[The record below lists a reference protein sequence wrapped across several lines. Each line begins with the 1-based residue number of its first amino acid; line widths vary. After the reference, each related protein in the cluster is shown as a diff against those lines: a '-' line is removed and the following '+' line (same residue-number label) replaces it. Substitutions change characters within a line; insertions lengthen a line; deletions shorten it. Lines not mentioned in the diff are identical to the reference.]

1 MTRRLI
7 LSYLTVTM
15 FVLIVLEVP
24 FAGLVADRQRRELVT
39 GLERDALVLATIY
52 EDALDRNAP
61 YSPTPALEYAAE
73 SGTRVV
79 VVDVEGRSIVDSV
92 RNVNDDFSNREE
104 IARALSGE
112 IASGRRPSEDLGR
125 DLLFVAVP
133 VASGGQIYGAVRIT
147 ADPADV
153 EETIHRF
160 WWTLA
165 GVAVVVLAAMAL
177 VGWVIARSITRPIL
191 AVRDAAVKAGSGDF
205 DVDIEIGDAPPE
217 LSELVHRF
225 NEMAHRLRDLIER
238 QRSFVG
244 DASHQLRTPLTG
256 LRLRLENLE
265 ATVDRTALPEVEGAL
280 AEVDR
285 LARLVEQL
293 LTLARAED
301 APLSAEPIDLAEGV
315 SVRCDLWTGV
325 ASEKGVTVRSQGA
338 EDGAVI
344 GLALPGAVDQI
355 LDNLIDN
362 ALSVSQGG
370 SEIVVSLERG
380 PTTHRL
386 RVIDSGPGMAPDQMD
401 RAFDR
406 FWRSDASRSGT
417 GLGLAIVRRL
427 AEASGGTA
435 RLEPS
440 GTGGL
445 TAVVEFPTSRHSGL
459 SAARTR

>member
-39 GLERDALVLATIY
+39 GLERDALILATIY

-61 YSPTPALEYAAE
+61 YSPTPALDYAEE

-79 VVDVEGRSIVDSV
+79 VVDVDGRSIVDTV
-92 RNVNDDFSNREE
+92 RNVNDDFSNRQE

-112 IASGRRPSEDLGR
+112 IASGTRRSEDLGR

-133 VASGGQIYGAVRIT
+133 VASGGRIYGAVRIT

-153 EETIHRF
+153 EATIHRF

-177 VGWVIARSITRPIL
+177 VGWVIARSITRPIV
-191 AVRDAAVKAGSGDF
+191 AVRDAAVRAGSGDL
-205 DVDIEIGDAPPE
+205 DVAIEIGDAPPE

-225 NEMAHRLRDLIER
+225 NEMAGRLSDLIDR

-265 ATVDRTALPEVEGAL
+265 AMVDSDALPEVEGAL
-280 AEVDR
+280 AEVER
-285 LARLVEQL
+285 LGRLVEQL

-301 APLSAEPIDLAEGV
+301 APIEPEPVDLTELVAERG
-315 SVRCDLWTGV
+315 DLWAAV
-325 ASEKGVTVRSQGA
+325 AA
-338 EDGAVI
+338 EHGISISCHGTHDGPVM
-344 GLALPGAVDQI
+344 GLALPGALDQI

-362 ALSVSQGG
+362 ALSVAPDGSQ
-370 SEIVVSLERG
+370 IVVGVEPGRSR
-380 PTTHRL
+380 HRV
-386 RVIDSGPGMAPDQMD
+386 RVTDSGPGMTEEEMQ

-406 FWRSDASRSGT
+406 FWRSDTSTAGT

-427 AEASGGTA
+427 AEASGGSA
-435 RLEPS
+435 WLEAAD
-440 GTGGL
+440 GGGL
-445 TAVVEFPTSRHSGL
+445 AAVVEVTAG
-459 SAARTR
+459 

>member
-7 LSYLTVTM
+7 FSYLTVTM

-39 GLERDALVLATIY
+39 GLERDALILATIY

-61 YSPTPALEYAAE
+61 YSPTPADDYAE
-73 SGTRVV
+73 ETGTRVV
-79 VVDVEGRSIVDSV
+79 VVDLEGRSIVDSV
-92 RNVNDDFSNREE
+92 RNVNDDFSNRQE
-104 IARALSGE
+104 ITRALSGE
-112 IASGRRPSEDLGR
+112 IASGTRRSEDLDR

-133 VASGGQIYGAVRIT
+133 VASGGVIYGAVRIT

-153 EETIHRF
+153 EATIHRF

-177 VGWVIARSITRPIL
+177 VGWVIARSISRPIV
-191 AVRDAAVKAGSGDF
+191 AVRDAAVRAGSGDL

-225 NEMAHRLRDLIER
+225 NEMAGRLRDLIDR
-238 QRSFVG
+238 QRSFVS

-265 ATVDRTALPEVEGAL
+265 ATVHPDVLPEVEGAL
-280 AEVDR
+280 AEVER
-285 LARLVEQL
+285 LGRLVEQL

-301 APLSAEPIDLAEGV
+301 APIDPEPVDLAQLVAE
-315 SVRCDLWTGV
+315 RCDLWAAV
-325 ASEKGVTVRSQGA
+325 ASNNAVSIRSEGA
-338 EDGAVI
+338 DDGPVM
-344 GLALPGAVDQI
+344 GLALPGALDQI

-362 ALSVSQGG
+362 ALSVSSPD
-370 SEIVVSLERG
+370 SEIVVSVEPDLTG
-380 PTTHRL
+380 HRV
-386 RVIDSGPGMAPDQMD
+386 RVTDSGPGMTREQMEQ
-401 RAFDR
+401 AFDR
-406 FWRSDASRSGT
+406 FWRSDTSKSGT

-435 RLEPS
+435 SLEATE
-440 GTGGL
+440 GGGL
-445 TAVVEFPTSRHSGL
+445 TAVVRVPAHHSL
-459 SAARTR
+459 VA

>member
-7 LSYLTVTM
+7 FSYLTVTM

-39 GLERDALVLATIY
+39 GLERDALILATIY

-61 YSPTPALEYAAE
+61 YSPTPALEYAEE

-79 VVDVEGRSIVDSV
+79 VVDVAGRSIVDSV

-104 IARALSGE
+104 IAQALAGE
-112 IASGRRPSEDLGR
+112 IASGTRRSEDLGR
-125 DLLFVAVP
+125 DLLYVAVP

-153 EETIHRF
+153 EATIHRF

-177 VGWVIARSITRPIL
+177 VGWVIARSITRPIV
-191 AVRDAAVKAGSGDF
+191 AVRDAAVRAGAGDL

-217 LSELVHRF
+217 LSELVGRF
-225 NEMAHRLRDLIER
+225 NEMAARLRDLIDR
-238 QRSFVG
+238 QRAFVG

-265 ATVDRTALPEVEGAL
+265 AAVDPEALPEVEGAL
-280 AEVDR
+280 AEVER
-285 LARLVEQL
+285 LGRLVEQL

-301 APLSAEPIDLAEGV
+301 APIDPEPVDIAQLVAD
-315 SVRCDLWTGV
+315 RCDLWNAV
-325 ASEKGVTVRSQGA
+325 ASGSDVSIRGVGTNEGP
-338 EDGAVI
+338 VI
-344 GLALPGAVDQI
+344 GLSLPGALDQI

-362 ALSVSQGG
+362 AISASPAG
-370 SEIVVSLERG
+370 SEIVVKVERG
-380 PTTHRL
+380 DSNHRV
-386 RVIDSGPGMAPDQMD
+386 RVTDSGPGMTRDQME

-406 FWRSDASRSGT
+406 FWRSDTSTSGT
-417 GLGLAIVRRL
+417 GLGLAVVRRL
-427 AEASGGTA
+427 AEASGGSVT
-435 RLEPS
+435 LEAAGPK
-440 GTGGL
+440 GL
-445 TAVVEFPTSRHSGL
+445 AAIVEL
-459 SAARTR
+459 SAG

>member
-7 LSYLTVTM
+7 FSYLTVTM

-61 YSPTPALEYAAE
+61 YSPTPALEYAE
-73 SGTRVV
+73 DSGTRVV
-79 VVDVEGRSIVDSV
+79 VVDTDGRSIVDSV

-112 IASGRRPSEDLGR
+112 IASGIRRSEDLDR

-133 VASGGQIYGAVRIT
+133 VASGGRIYGAVRIT

-153 EETIHRF
+153 EATIHRF

-177 VGWVIARSITRPIL
+177 VGWVIARSITRPIV
-191 AVRDAAVKAGSGDF
+191 AVRDAAIRAGSGNL

-217 LSELVHRF
+217 LGELVQRF
-225 NEMAHRLRDLIER
+225 NEMASRLRDLIDR

-265 ATVDRTALPEVEGAL
+265 ATVDPTVLPEVEGAL
-280 AEVDR
+280 AEVER
-285 LARLVEQL
+285 LNRLVEQL
-293 LTLARAED
+293 LALARAED
-301 APLSAEPIDLAEGV
+301 ARVPPEEIDLAERV
-315 SVRCDLWTGV
+315 AERCDLWSAVAADRGV
-325 ASEKGVTVRSQGA
+325 SIRSHGTTA
-338 EDGAVI
+338 GPVPA
-344 GLALPGAVDQI
+344 LALPGAVDQI
-355 LDNLIDN
+355 LDNLLDN
-362 ALSVSQGG
+362 ALSVSADG
-370 SEIVVSLERG
+370 SHIDVEVVPAERQ
-380 PTTHRL
+380 HL
-386 RVIDSGPGMAPDQMD
+386 IRVVDAGPGMSPQDLE

-406 FWRSDASRSGT
+406 FWQGDSARRGT
-417 GLGLAIVRRL
+417 GIGLSVVRQL
-427 AEASGGTA
+427 TEASGGTVS
-435 RLEPS
+435 LEQGPH
-440 GTGGL
+440 GG
-445 TAVVEFPTSRHSGL
+445 VVAEVKLLR
-459 SAARTR
+459 A

>member
-7 LSYLTVTM
+7 VSYLTVTM

-52 EDALDRNAP
+52 EDTLDSNAP
-61 YSPTPALEYAAE
+61 YSPTPALDYAE
-73 SGTRVV
+73 ETGTRVV
-79 VVDVEGRSIVDSV
+79 VVDLEGRSIVDSV

-104 IARALSGE
+104 IDRALSGA
-112 IASGRRPSEDLGR
+112 IASGTRHSEDLGR
-125 DLLFVAVP
+125 DLLYVAVP
-133 VASGGQIYGAVRIT
+133 VASGGRIHGAVRIT

-153 EETIHRF
+153 EATIHRF

-177 VGWVIARSITRPIL
+177 VGWVIARSISRPIL
-191 AVRDAAVKAGSGDF
+191 AVRDAAVRAGSGDL
-205 DVDIEIGDAPPE
+205 DVDIEVGDAPTE
-217 LSELVHRF
+217 LGELVRRF
-225 NEMAHRLRDLIER
+225 NEMAGRLRDLIDR

-265 ATVDRTALPEVEGAL
+265 ATVDSEALPEVEGAL
-280 AEVDR
+280 AEVER
-285 LARLVEQL
+285 LGRLVEQL

-301 APLSAEPIDLAEGV
+301 APIDPEPVDLAYGV
-315 SVRCDLWTGV
+315 AQRCDLWDAV
-325 ASEKGVTVRSQGA
+325 ASGSGVSIRSQGTD
-338 EDGAVI
+338 DGPVV
-344 GLALPGAVDQI
+344 GLAIPGALDQI

-362 ALSVSQGG
+362 ALSVSPAG
-370 SEIVVSLERG
+370 SQIVVSVEPGERQQ
-380 PTTHRL
+380 RL
-386 RVIDSGPGMAPDQMD
+386 RVTDSGPGMSPEQMEQ
-401 RAFDR
+401 AFDR
-406 FWRSDASRSGT
+406 FWRSDTSTSGT

-435 RLEPS
+435 TLTDSRA
-440 GTGGL
+440 GGVE
-445 TAVVEFPTSRHSGL
+445 AVVALPADQSL
-459 SAARTR
+459 IAR

>member
-61 YSPTPALEYAAE
+61 YSPTPALDYAAE

-79 VVDVEGRSIVDSV
+79 VVDVDGRSIVDSV

-104 IARALSGE
+104 IDRALAGE
-112 IASGRRPSEDLGR
+112 IASGTRPSEDLGR
-125 DLLFVAVP
+125 DLLYVAVP
-133 VASGGQIYGAVRIT
+133 VASGGVVYGAVRIT

-153 EETIHRF
+153 EATIHRF

-177 VGWVIARSITRPIL
+177 VGWVIARSITRPIV
-191 AVRDAAVKAGSGDF
+191 AVRDAAVRAGSGDL
-205 DVDIEIGDAPPE
+205 DVDIEVGDAPPE
-217 LSELVHRF
+217 LSELVSRF
-225 NEMAHRLRDLIER
+225 NEMARRLRDLIER
-238 QRSFVG
+238 QRSFIG

-265 ATVDRTALPEVEGAL
+265 ATVDDESLSEVEGAL

-285 LARLVEQL
+285 LNRLAEQL
-293 LTLARAED
+293 LALARAED
-301 APLSAEPIDLAEGV
+301 ADVEPDRIDLARLVADRCELWTAVAAERGV
-315 SVRCDLWTGV
+315 SIRNQGTTGGPIE
-325 ASEKGVTVRSQGA
+325 ARA
-338 EDGAVI
+338 I
-344 GLALPGAVDQI
+344 PGAVDQI
-355 LDNLIDN
+355 LDNLLDN
-362 ALSVSQGG
+362 ALSVSPEG
-370 SEIVVSLERG
+370 SQIEVSLQPGEHQ
-380 PTTHRL
+380 HR
-386 RVIDSGPGMAPDQMD
+386 ITITDSGPGMSPADLE

-406 FWRSDASRSGT
+406 FWQGDSARRGT
-417 GLGLAIVRRL
+417 GIGLAVVRQL

-435 RLEPS
+435 SLEAAR
-440 GTGGL
+440 GGGL
-445 TAVVEFPTSRHSGL
+445 VATVTFPE
-459 SAARTR
+459 A

>member
-7 LSYLTVTM
+7 FSYLTVTM

-39 GLERDALVLATIY
+39 GLERDALILATIY

-61 YSPTPALEYAAE
+61 YSPTPAVDYAE
-73 SGTRVV
+73 ETGTRVV
-79 VVDVEGRSIVDSV
+79 VVDLEGRSIVDSV

-104 IARALSGE
+104 VARALSGE
-112 IASGRRPSEDLGR
+112 IASGTRRSEDLDR

-153 EETIHRF
+153 EATIHRF

-177 VGWVIARSITRPIL
+177 VGWVIARSITRPIV
-191 AVRDAAVKAGSGDF
+191 AVRDAAVRAGSGDL

-217 LSELVHRF
+217 LGELVLRF
-225 NEMAHRLRDLIER
+225 NEMAGRLRDLINR
-238 QRSFVG
+238 QRSFVS

-265 ATVDRTALPEVEGAL
+265 ATVDPDVLPEVEGAL
-280 AEVDR
+280 VEVER
-285 LARLVEQL
+285 LGRLVEQL

-301 APLSAEPIDLAEGV
+301 APIDPEPVDLAHLVAE
-315 SVRCDLWTGV
+315 RCDLWAAV
-325 ASEKGVTVRSQGA
+325 ASSSEVAIRSEGT
-338 EDGAVI
+338 DHGPVM

-362 ALSVSQGG
+362 AVSVSPAGADV
-370 SEIVVSLERG
+370 VVSVEPGLAG
-380 PTTHRL
+380 HRV
-386 RVIDSGPGMAPDQMD
+386 RVTDSGPGMTNEQMEQ
-401 RAFDR
+401 AFDR
-406 FWRSDASRSGT
+406 FWRSDTSKSGT
-417 GLGLAIVRRL
+417 GLGLTIVRRL

-435 RLEPS
+435 SLEAAE
-440 GTGGL
+440 GGGL
-445 TAVVEFPTSRHSGL
+445 EAVVMVPTHLGRVE
-459 SAARTR
+459 